1 MRGNTV
7 SNKGN
12 PSGRKRR
19 KKSKEGSK
27 RKVELQPMMGNESIG
42 PEKDKPER
50 VKSLEIRRGS
60 MSRNNG
66 IEKVRR
72 GSSRGG
78 RQR

>member
-19 KKSKEGSK
+19 EKGKKGGK

-42 PEKDKPER
+42 P
-50 VKSLEIRRGS
+50 RRIS
-60 MSRNNG
+60 QK
-66 IEKVRR
+66 E
-72 GSSRGG
+72 
-78 RQR
+78 